1 MSRLSKARVSVL
13 MVGGFAIG
21 LIVSLGALVFMQI
34 VDRNGASSSIAT
46 SMDAAMEFSE
56 LPEERSVPDPASE
69 SDAPAPKDAPST
81 TGVDGCRAHVALG
94 EAAVESASDS
104 LANWRAHYGAQ
115 IAFDRGEID
124 GEEAK
129 RRWAE
134 SKAPA
139 AGDLA
144 AYEDAR
150 AAFTA
155 HGGCDDL
162 DVDTLSADV
171 RAEASACQARARE
184 TADVLVAAERST
196 EGWRGHLDVMARK
209 GEFPIEEYLE
219 IWTET
224 VASAPG
230 PMGAFLDAV
239 DGLSQAPPC
248 DTSGVDTAARDAL
261 SPRDVAMPGRTT
273 ERYIAVS
280 SRTLGTRDLPSA
292 ATARSAHAA

>member
-1 MSRLSKARVSVL
+1 
-13 MVGGFAIG
+13 
-21 LIVSLGALVFMQI
+21 VSLSALVFVRI
-34 VDRNGASSSIAT
+34 VDPNGGSSSIAT
-46 SMDAAMEFSE
+46 SMEFSE
-56 LPEERSVPDPASE
+56 PSEELSVPDPASE
-69 SDAPAPKDAPST
+69 SDAPVPQDDPPT
-81 TGVDGCRAHVALG
+81 TGIGGCRTHVALG
-94 EAAVESASDS
+94 EAAVEAASDS
-104 LANWRAHYGAQ
+104 LVNWRAHYGAQ

-124 GEEAK
+124 GEESK

-150 AAFTA
+150 SVFTA

-162 DVDTLSADV
+162 DVDTLDADMKD
-171 RAEASACQARARE
+171 EASACQARASE
-184 TADVLVAAERST
+184 MADVLGAAERST
-196 EGWRGHLDVMARK
+196 EGWRGHLDMMARK
-209 GEFPIEEYLE
+209 DEFPIEEYLE

-248 DTSGVDTAARDAL
+248 DTSGVDAAAQGAL
-261 SPRDVAMPGRTT
+261 SPRDIAMPGRTA
-273 ERYIAVS
+273 ES
-280 SRTLGTRDLPSA
+280 SCTLSTCDLLSG
-292 ATARSAHAA
+292 ATARAPHTA

>member
-1 MSRLSKARVSVL
+1 MSRRSRARVSVL
-13 MVGGFAIG
+13 MVGSFAIG

-34 VDRNGASSSIAT
+34 VDPNRGSSSIAT
-46 SMDAAMEFSE
+46 SMEFSE
-56 LPEERSVPDPASE
+56 PPEELSVPDPASE
-69 SDAPAPKDAPST
+69 SDAPVPQDNPAT
-81 TGVDGCRAHVALG
+81 TGIEGCGTYVALG
-94 EAAVESASDS
+94 EAAVEAASDS

-150 AAFTA
+150 SVFTA

-162 DVDTLSADV
+162 DGDTLDADMQD
-171 RAEASACQARARE
+171 EASACQARASE
-184 TADVLVAAERST
+184 MADVLVAAERST
-196 EGWRGHLDVMARK
+196 EGWRGHLDMMARK
-209 GEFPIEEYLE
+209 DEFPIEEYLD

-248 DTSGVDTAARDAL
+248 DTSGVDAAAQGAL
-261 SPRDVAMPGRTT
+261 SQRDVAMPGRTT
-273 ERYIAVS
+273 ERYVAVS
-280 SRTLGTRDLPSA
+280 SRTLSTCDLLSG
-292 ATARSAHAA
+292 ATARAAHTT